1 METGQLLL
9 NGFGV
14 ALQPEN
20 LIFALIGCLVGTV
33 VGLLPGIGGAGAI
46 AILLPFTFNLPATP
60 AIIMLAAIFAGTN
73 YGGTISSVLM
83 NVPGEAATAITCI
96 EGYQMAKN
104 GRAGAALS
112 VAAIGSFFG
121 GTIAVI
127 GLTVAAPPLTSLALM
142 VGPPEYFALMVLG
155 TSLLTGLAGK
165 SMLKALLM
173 GVTGLILAMVGM
185 DPTAGTP
192 RFTFGHLE
200 LLDGVSFVPVVMG
213 LFGVGEILLNVEN
226 PAESVFRGIVGSLM
240 LTKQELQESIGPIL
254 RGTVIGF
261 ALGLI
266 PGATSVIGSFISY
279 VVESKS
285 SKHPERFGH
294 GAIEGVA
301 GPETTN
307 NSFIGANFIPLF
319 SLGIPGTASIAMI
332 MGGMMMNGLTPG
344 PFLFRDHAEFV
355 WAVIAS
361 MYIGNAMLLVL
372 NLPLVGL
379 WVSILKIPYSILF
392 ALILLFTIVGAYSV
406 NNNAFDVGIMLIFG
420 LVGYAAKKLD
430 FPLSPLVLTLILGP
444 LMEKNLRRS
453 LEMSA
458 GDFGILFSRPGSL
471 LILSA
476 AALFM
481 AFSVFRI
488 VLPRLRK
495 SGGGGALD
503 ADMTS
508 TS

>member
-1 METGQLLL
+1 METAQLLL
-9 NGFGV
+9 NGFSV
-14 ALQPEN
+14 AMQPEN
-20 LIFALIGCLVGTV
+20 LIFALIGCIVGTV

-96 EGYQMAKN
+96 DGYQMAKN
-104 GRAGAALS
+104 GRAGAALA
-112 VAAIGSFFG
+112 VAAVGSFIG
-121 GTIAVI
+121 GTVSII
-127 GLTVAAPPLTSLALM
+127 GLTIAAPPLTSLALK

-173 GVTGLILAMVGM
+173 GVLGLILAMVGM
-185 DPTAGTP
+185 DPTAGIP
-192 RFTFGHLE
+192 RFTFGHME
-200 LLDGVSFVPVVMG
+200 LLDGISFVPVVMG
-213 LFGVGEILLNVEN
+213 LFGVGEIFLNVETEVK
-226 PAESVFRGIVGSLM
+226 AIYHSTVGSLL
-240 LTKQELQESIGPIL
+240 LTKQEWKDSFGPIA

-261 ALGLI
+261 FLGLI
-266 PGATSVIGSFISY
+266 PGATSVIASFISY
-279 VVESKS
+279 VTESRS

-301 GPETTN
+301 GPETAN

-332 MGGMMMNGLTPG
+332 MGGMMMNGLIPG

-361 MYIGNAMLLVL
+361 MYIGNVMLLIL
-372 NLPLVGL
+372 NLPLVGV

-406 NNNAFDVGIMLIFG
+406 NNNAFDVGLMLIFG
-420 LVGYAAKKLD
+420 VVGYAAKKLD

-444 LMEKNLRRS
+444 LMERNLRKS

-471 LILSA
+471 AILGF
-476 AALFM
+476 AALFLL
-481 AFSVFRI
+481 FSVLR
-488 VLPRLRK
+488 VWWPRLRK
-495 SGGGGALD
+495 RGKDSMLD

-508 TS
+508 ES